1 MLNAPAHLGDSRADG
16 PILKMTGVSKRFP
29 GVRALESV
37 HLEVG
42 PSEIHALLGENGA
55 GKSTLL
61 KVLSGAQSADAG
73 DIELFG
79 QPVAFAT
86 PHDAQRAGIVTI
98 YQEFTLAPDMT
109 IAENVFIGREP
120 GSRLFVSW
128 RRLAEETKAIA
139 ERIGLKRDPMTQVR
153 DLSVAEQQ
161 LVEIARA
168 LSMRSRLIIM
178 DEPTAALSET
188 EVANLVRI
196 VRALKAEGLSIIF
209 VTHRLDEVFRLCD
222 RYTVLRDGHYVA
234 SGQVAETNVEAI
246 IRMMV
251 GRDVGA
257 LYGERPIPEHGKVAL
272 EVEGLTRRRNARD
285 PNAIELVDV
294 SLKAHHGEILGL
306 AGLVGAGRTE
316 TARAIF
322 GADPFDH
329 GTIRVDGKA
338 VRFSSPR
345 DAMSHGIG
353 LVPEDRKKQALFLS
367 LAIRTNMTIA
377 AQGEVSRGWFIDESK
392 EDVLIDEFRKLLS
405 IRMASPEQAAGQLS
419 GGNQQKIVLARW
431 LALRPKILIVDEP
444 TRGIDIGSKVEVHN
458 LLIDMAK
465 QGIAVIVISSELP
478 EILAIS
484 DRIVTMRE
492 GRVTGEIARTK
503 ATQEILM
510 AMMTAHESGVAR
522 VSGLSGDIS

>member
-1 MLNAPAHLGDSRADG
+1 MATAPAPAPSLAGRPDR
-16 PILKMTGVSKRFP
+16 PVLKMTGVSKRFP
-29 GVRALESV
+29 GVLALENV

-73 DIELFG
+73 EIELFG
-79 QPVAFAT
+79 KPVAFAT

-109 IAENVFIGREP
+109 VAENVFIGREP

-128 RRLAEETKAIA
+128 RRMAQETKAIA

-222 RYTVLRDGHYVA
+222 RYTVLRDGRYVA
-234 SGQVAETNVEAI
+234 TGKVAETNVEAI

-285 PNAIELVDV
+285 PNAIELVGV

-322 GADPFDH
+322 GADRFDH
-329 GTIRVDGKA
+329 GMIRVDGKPVA
-338 VRFSSPR
+338 FHGPH
-345 DAMSHGIG
+345 DAMLHGIG
-353 LVPEDRKKQALFLS
+353 LVPEDRKKQALFLR
-367 LAIRTNMTIA
+367 LAIRTNITIA
-377 AQGEVSRGWFIDESK
+377 AHDQISRGWFIDEGR
-392 EDVLIDEFRKLLS
+392 ENALVDEFRKLLS
-405 IRMASPEQAAGQLS
+405 IRMASPDQQAGLLS

-465 QGIAVIVISSELP
+465 AGIAVIVISSELP
-478 EILAIS
+478 EILAVS

-492 GRVTGEIARTK
+492 GRVTGEIARND

-510 AMMTAHESGVAR
+510 SMMTFHDGAAEGRAR
-522 VSGLSGDIS
+522 AS

>member
-1 MLNAPAHLGDSRADG
+1 MAHAPAALSFAPAKSDG

-29 GVRALESV
+29 GVRALENV

-61 KVLSGAQSADAG
+61 KILSGAQGADAG
-73 DIELFG
+73 EIELFG
-79 QPVAFAT
+79 QPAAFAT

-128 RRLAEETKAIA
+128 RRMAQETKAIA

-168 LSMRSRLIIM
+168 LSMQSRLIIM
-178 DEPTAALSET
+178 DEPTSALSEA

-196 VRALKAEGLSIIF
+196 IRTLKAEGLSIIF
-209 VTHRLDEVFRLCD
+209 VTHRLEEVFRLCD
-222 RYTVLRDGHYVA
+222 RYTVLRDGHYVG
-234 SGQVAETNVEAI
+234 SGQVADTYVEAI

-257 LYGERPIPEHGKVAL
+257 LYGERPIPEHGPVAL

-329 GTIRVDGKA
+329 GMIRVDGEP
-338 VRFSSPR
+338 VMFNSPR
-345 DAMSHGIG
+345 DAMVHGIG
-353 LVPEDRKKQALFLS
+353 LVPEDRKKQALFLR
-367 LAIRTNMTIA
+367 LAIRTNITIA
-377 AQGEVSRGWFIDESK
+377 AQEQVSRGWFIDEGR
-392 EDVLIDEFRKLLS
+392 ENALVDEFRKLLS
-405 IRMASPEQAAGQLS
+405 IRMASPEQAASQLS
-419 GGNQQKIVLARW
+419 GGNQQKVVLARW

-465 QGIAVIVISSELP
+465 SGIAVIVISSELP
-478 EILAIS
+478 EILAVS

-492 GRVTGEIARTK
+492 GRVTGEIARTA

-510 AMMTAHESGVAR
+510 AMMTAHENGVAA
-522 VSGLSGDIS
+522 SAAA